1 MACFWI
7 RILDYRRQNVNMNL
21 KDSID
26 IKPTEMDIPS
36 NFQWFHSVMNDICGA
51 FFEFPVNSRKGHR
64 FFVGVFR
71 NLSIIFCRQPE
82 YPRASMLSDTP
93 AFFIFRTFLLC
104 DYEGS
109 EKKCVASKKGTG

>member
-21 KDSID
+21 NHSID
-26 IKPTEMDIPS
+26 IKPTEMDIPRK
-36 NFQWFHSVMNDICGA
+36 FQWFHSVKNGISGA
-51 FFEFPVNSRKGHR
+51 FFEFSENSRKGHR

-82 YPRASMLSDTP
+82 YPRDSMLSDTP
-93 AFFIFRTFLLC
+93 VFF
-104 DYEGS
+104 S
-109 EKKCVASKKGTG
+109 ESLIILI

>member
-21 KDSID
+21 KESID

-64 FFVGVFR
+64 FYYEVFR
-71 NLSIIFCRQPE
+71 KLSIYYSDKPE
-82 YPRASMLSDTP
+82 HPGALSSQML
-93 AFFIFRTFLLC
+93 RLFLF
-104 DYEGS
+104 S
-109 EKKCVASKKGTG
+109 ESFYFTD

>member
-64 FFVGVFR
+64 FLLEFSENYQFYFTDR
-71 NLSIIFCRQPE
+71 PE
-82 YPRASMLSDTP
+82 YP
-93 AFFIFRTFLLC
+93 
-104 DYEGS
+104 G
-109 EKKCVASKKGTG
+109 V